1 MYSCLLHCYFVIV
14 DKKKKS
20 IDSKIEIKKVWYFPE
35 LLFYISYVFYNLDIL
50 MRYEIGLQKELA
62 KSVEQTL

>member
-1 MYSCLLHCYFVIV
+1 MYSCFFDCYFVIV

-20 IDSKIEIKKVWYFPE
+20 IHSKIEIKKVWYFPE